1 MSKAPAP
8 TPAQIEQI
16 CKALGDTNNGL
27 TGSEIGRML
36 ADLGIADV
44 DPTNTKWKRLYNALA
59 DRANRTGKTTA
70 VYGLVRYCFDPVH
83 GLNNTA
89 RYRWMMAEANKVL
102 MLSGIEVRD
111 DGQFH
116 KIQVAKTLS
125 EVEHRTK
132 SLRRELLAA
141 DAHPDVLKCCNE
153 ELLAKDYFHAVHEA
167 AKGLCKRVQSMTG
180 LDQDGTRLFDTA
192 FNIKQP
198 YLILADLETESGRN
212 QQNGLREMLSGTI
225 HLIRNPT
232 AHELRIRWDVNEKD
246 AVGALTL
253 ISYLHKMLDQCTVI
267 RRAN

>member
-44 DPTNTKWKRLYNALA
+44 DPTNTKWKRLYNALV

-70 VYGLVRYCFDPVH
+70 VYGLVRYCFDPAR

-102 MLSGIEVRD
+102 MFSGIEVRD

-125 EVEHRTK
+125 EVER
-132 SLRRELLAA
+132 
-141 DAHPDVLKCCNE
+141 
-153 ELLAKDYFHAVHEA
+153 
-167 AKGLCKRVQSMTG
+167 
-180 LDQDGTRLFDTA
+180 
-192 FNIKQP
+192 
-198 YLILADLETESGRN
+198 
-212 QQNGLREMLSGTI
+212 
-225 HLIRNPT
+225 
-232 AHELRIRWDVNEKD
+232 
-246 AVGALTL
+246 
-253 ISYLHKMLDQCTVI
+253 
-267 RRAN
+267 

>member
-16 CKALGDTNNGL
+16 CKALGDTDSGL

-59 DRANRTGKTTA
+59 DRANHTGKTTA
-70 VYGLVRYCFDPVH
+70 VYGLVLYCFDPAR
-83 GLNNTA
+83 GLNNTV
-89 RYRWMMAEANKVL
+89 RYRWMMDEVNRAL
-102 MLSGIEVRD
+102 MLSGIEVHD

-116 KIQVAKTLS
+116 KIQMAKTLS
-125 EVEHRTK
+125 EVERRTK
-132 SLRRELLAA
+132 SLRRQLLAA
-141 DAHPDVLKCCNE
+141 DAHPYVLNCCNG
-153 ELLAKDYFHAVHEA
+153 ELLARDYFHAVHEA

-180 LDQDGTRLFDTA
+180 LDLDGTKLFDTA
-192 FNIKQP
+192 FSLRNP
-198 YLILADLETESGRN
+198 YVTLANLETESGRN
-212 QQNGLREMLSGTI
+212 QQNGLKELLNGTI
-225 HLIRNPT
+225 HLVRNPT

-246 AVGALTL
+246 AVEVLTL
-253 ISYLHKMLDQCTVI
+253 ISYLHKMLDRCTVI